1 LAGRDVIVRRA
12 SRVAIDPSH
21 RQPLSLNAMVASVAE
36 TPGQESGY
44 RHGTVQSGDR
54 LGKLTADDTEK

>member
-1 LAGRDVIVRRA
+1 
-12 SRVAIDPSH
+12 VAIDPSH